1 MTDETHQLDTRT
13 RRYLSAARA
22 VLTVEA
28 FIASLW
34 IPVVLVAGFIA
45 AALLGIPQSFPAWI
59 HAVGLLALGAALA
72 ISVRSGLRRFRQ
84 PTQGAAM
91 RRLEQDSGLGHRPFA
106 AILDQPAADAG
117 DAERSLWRIYVNRR
131 RLETR
136 RLRLR
141 LPRPGL
147 APADPMALRMAV
159 MLTLVLAVVIAGP
172 RAGNLVTAALEP
184 SFSTV
189 KGPPLV
195 DAWIKPPAYTGLS
208 PILLKPD
215 MDKPIAVPVG
225 SKLEAH
231 VTSGSSL
238 PHLTIGDDRQDFAK
252 LPGGGFV
259 VSSVLDKAGTVRVRR
274 GWSTLAHWQINIV
287 PDQPPAVSF
296 ANLPVAMPSGALRI
310 DYQASDDYGV
320 TSIMLKVRLVPRRH
334 HVVADPIAAMLT
346 SGLNEKE
353 LRGTSFQD
361 LTSHPWAGM
370 PVLAKLV
377 ATDAAG
383 HTGESEE
390 ATLTLPEHS
399 FQSAVA
405 RDIIDARKQLILE
418 EAPRRDIAIRVA
430 AVAYRPETYSDDL
443 SVFLALRTAADE
455 LRRRSPDDDNA
466 TAEIEALLWDAAL
479 KIDEGDRP
487 EAEKNLRAAEEALD
501 KALRDP
507 STPASEIARLT
518 KNLKE
523 AIDREMEAVAE
534 NLRKK
539 LAAGEKP
546 EDMQMDQ
553 NTRALDRKDLADQVD
568 KMQQMAQ
575 QGSREAAQDMLNY
588 IESLLENLKAGM
600 KPGQKNAQGEKAL
613 NNLKDLAQKQRD
625 LMNGQNSDKSAADA
639 QESLRQQLG
648 DEMRDL
654 DSAMGSIPKALGG
667 ADRAMRNATKSLQR
681 GAKGGAHAQQEEAA
695 GQLDEAVHSLSDQ
708 LSEDGMTE
716 KKGEGRGDRD
726 PFGRARFDP
735 GNSVKVPTEREL
747 QKSRDIL
754 DELRRRAGEH
764 NRPRYELDYIDRL
777 LKQF

>member
-13 RRYLSAARA
+13 RRYLGAAKA

-28 FIASLW
+28 FIASFW

-45 AALLGIPQSFPAWI
+45 FALLGIPQSLPAWI
-59 HAVGLLALGAALA
+59 HAIGLLALGAALA
-72 ISVRSGLRRFRQ
+72 ISIRCGLRRFRQ
-84 PTQGAAM
+84 PTEDAAL
-91 RRLEQDSGLGHRPFA
+91 RRLERDSGLGHRPFA
-106 AILDQPAADAG
+106 AILDRPAADAG
-117 DAERSLWRIYVNRR
+117 AAERSLWRIYVGRR

-136 RLRLR
+136 RLRLG

-159 MLTLVLAVVIAGP
+159 ALTLLLAVVIAGP
-172 RAGNLVTAALEP
+172 RAGNLVLAALEP
-184 SFSTV
+184 SFSTA
-189 KGPPLV
+189 KGPPPV

-238 PHLTIGDDRQDFAK
+238 PHLTIGDDHQDFAK

-274 GWSTLAHWQINIV
+274 GWSTLARWQIDIV
-287 PDQPPAVSF
+287 PDQPPTVSF
-296 ANLPVAMPSGALRI
+296 ANLPAAMPSGALRI

-320 TSIMLKVRLVPRRH
+320 ASVLLKVRLVPRRH
-334 HVVADPIAAMLT
+334 HIVADPIAALLT

-390 ATLTLPEHS
+390 VTLTLPEHS

-430 AVAYRPETYSDDL
+430 AVAYRPETYGDDL

-507 STPASEIARLT
+507 NTPASEIARLT

-575 QGSREAAQDMLNY
+575 QGSRQAAQDMLNY

-600 KPGQKNAQGEKAL
+600 KPGQQNAQGEKAL

-708 LSEDGMTE
+708 LSEEGMTE

-764 NRPRYELDYIDRL
+764 DRPRFELDYIDRL

>member
-600 KPGQKNAQGEKAL
+600 
-613 NNLKDLAQKQRD
+613 R
-625 LMNGQNSDKSAADA
+625 S
-639 QESLRQQLG
+639 
-648 DEMRDL
+648 
-654 DSAMGSIPKALGG
+654 
-667 ADRAMRNATKSLQR
+667 
-681 GAKGGAHAQQEEAA
+681 EE
-695 GQLDEAVHSLSDQ
+695 
-708 LSEDGMTE
+708 
-716 KKGEGRGDRD
+716 
-726 PFGRARFDP
+726 
-735 GNSVKVPTEREL
+735 
-747 QKSRDIL
+747 
-754 DELRRRAGEH
+754 
-764 NRPRYELDYIDRL
+764 
-777 LKQF
+777 